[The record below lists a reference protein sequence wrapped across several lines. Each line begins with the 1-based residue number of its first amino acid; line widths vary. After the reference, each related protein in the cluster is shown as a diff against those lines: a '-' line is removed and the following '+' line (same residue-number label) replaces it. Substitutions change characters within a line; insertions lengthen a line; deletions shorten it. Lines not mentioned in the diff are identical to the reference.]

1 MKEDEQLYC
10 IYSGKPCVH
19 CNRCDVPSCTI
30 INNIPKSNNWD
41 SLIIFL
47 LIICIIALII
57 ILAPLIMNESSHLI
71 EKPVNYFDSNPTYLS
86 NYEPR
91 NSYSESSINDY
102 NYNQIPST
110 SNYELPKEYAINTTG
125 ELYRSM

>member
-1 MKEDEQLYC
+1 MKEDEQYC
-10 IYSGKPCVH
+10 IYSGKRCVH
-19 CNRCDVPSCTI
+19 CNRCDVPSYTI

-41 SLIIFL
+41 KLIISM
-47 LIICIIALII
+47 LIIGIIILVI

-71 EKPVNYFDSNPTYLS
+71 EKPVNNFDSSPTYLS

-102 NYNQIPST
+102 NYNPVTST
-110 SNYELPKEYAINTTG
+110 SSQYDSYIVNTTG
-125 ELYRSM
+125 ESYNSMGM

>member
-1 MKEDEQLYC
+1 
-10 IYSGKPCVH
+10 
-19 CNRCDVPSCTI
+19 
-30 INNIPKSNNWD
+30 
-41 SLIIFL
+41 
-47 LIICIIALII
+47 
-57 ILAPLIMNESSHLI
+57 MNESSHLI